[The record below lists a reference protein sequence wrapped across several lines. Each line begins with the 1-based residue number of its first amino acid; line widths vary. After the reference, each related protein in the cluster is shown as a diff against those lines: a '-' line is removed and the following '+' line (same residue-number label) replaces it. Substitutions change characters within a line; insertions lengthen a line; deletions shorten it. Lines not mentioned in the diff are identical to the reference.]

1 VFKIEL
7 PVTAIKV
14 PLIVINQDCQLARFQ
29 ALKVKV
35 LPEKD
40 QVEADIQVNQFG
52 IISVITIF
60 VHVSG
65 QLFQ

>member
-14 PLIVINQDCQLARFQ
+14 PLIVIDQDCQLARFQ

-52 IISVITIF
+52 IISVITTF